1 MTFLLDTNTVSE
13 WVKPRPNS
21 GVVAW
26 MDSVDEDRTFISVV
40 SLAELHYGVERL
52 ADGKR
57 RARLE
62 KWLCDEL
69 PARFEN
75 RILAVDVAIAE
86 CWGKTVSQSQSIGRP
101 MGPIDGFLAATA
113 QVHGLILVT
122 RNTSDF
128 PMVKVLNP
136 WSF

>member
-62 KWLCDEL
+62 K
-69 PARFEN
+69 
-75 RILAVDVAIAE
+75 
-86 CWGKTVSQSQSIGRP
+86 
-101 MGPIDGFLAATA
+101 
-113 QVHGLILVT
+113 
-122 RNTSDF
+122 
-128 PMVKVLNP
+128 
-136 WSF
+136 